1 MLTCKLSTFVVGL
14 HFQDKSKV
22 LYVRLYYYD
31 CVKYYFTL
39 ILQLGDKEIKI
50 QSLIPIVKKLGLK
63 FSIDSG
69 GKLLLV

>member
-1 MLTCKLSTFVVGL
+1 M
-14 HFQDKSKV
+14 

-50 QSLIPIVKKLGLK
+50 QSLIPIVKELGLK